1 MYVSLTLF
9 LLLIPNWKQIIWAW
23 LLFGRPKISFKVL
36 LLAFIRGFPG
46 GSDGKESTCNEGDW
60 GVIPGSGRS
69 PGEGNGYP
77 LQYSCLENSM
87 DREAGRLQ
95 SMGSQRVGHNWVT
108 NTVLT
113 TLLPLHLMLF
123 LLTNM
128 PSSSIFI
135 WRNFWGT
142 TQMPY
147 PLMDTGISTSDSSKY
162 LI

>member
-1 MYVSLTLF
+1 MACWVFCPLALPPSCVVFLTHSISAPKYLPTP
-9 LLLIPNWKQIIWAW
+9 LLLGLPC
-23 LLFGRPKISFKVL
+23 
-36 LLAFIRGFPG
+36 
-46 GSDGKESTCNEGDW
+46 GSDGKEFACNAGDM
-60 GVIPGSGRS
+60 GSIPRSGIS

-113 TLLPLHLMLF
+113 ILLPLHLMLF

>member
-1 MYVSLTLF
+1 MACWVFCPLALPTFLPSFPHTFCICSQIPPNSSLH
-9 LLLIPNWKQIIWAW
+9 Q
-23 LLFGRPKISFKVL
+23 
-36 LLAFIRGFPG
+36 GFPG
-46 GSDGKESTCNEGDW
+46 GSDGKEFACNAGDM
-60 GVIPGSGRS
+60 GSIPRSGIA

-95 SMGSQRVGHNWVT
+95 SMGITKSWPHWVT

-113 TLLPLHLMLF
+113 TLLPLHLMPF

-128 PSSSIFI
+128 PSSSIFT

-147 PLMDTGISTSDSSKY
+147 PLMDTGVSTSDFSKY